1 MPGEFYIED
10 KKLKSDLTEIK
21 NTVTNIQNNVT
32 QIQNDV
38 TTIVT
43 SSGGGVVCADFWS
56 ETVDEAEVELDAAG
70 ETKELPPVVV
80 EKIPVGAAV
89 LRAIAIFKFRMI
101 ENKSEDSNR
110 LNGGTDP
117 GLSQV
122 IQVRESVTPGPWG
135 DAVNFVN
142 SQYEVEG
149 ETREG
154 GDVCFGSIDISGII
168 TGNGLYEF
176 QWLLARALEDYLSF
190 YDVQVGIRVWYSM
203 ASS

>member
-43 SSGGGVVCADFWS
+43 SFGGGVVCADFWS
-56 ETVDEAEVELDAAG
+56 ETVDGAEVELDAAG
-70 ETKELPPVVV
+70 ETRELPPVVV
-80 EKIPVGAAV
+80 EKIPVGAAT
-89 LRAIAIFKFRMI
+89 LRSVAMFKFRMI
-101 ENKSEDSNR
+101 GNKSADTNR

-117 GLSQV
+117 GMSQV
-122 IQVRESVTPGPWG
+122 IQVRESTPGPWG
-135 DAVNFVN
+135 DAINFVD

-154 GDVCFGSIDISGII
+154 GDVCFGSIDIPSIVS
-168 TGNGLYEF
+168 GNGIYEF

-190 YDVQVGIRVWYSM
+190 YDVQMGIRVWYSR
-203 ASS
+203 SPG